1 MSVGEHSAAAFAEER
16 TLCARPIAAL
26 RELMQV
32 AKVRS
37 LCQSSKSEEPTRE
50 RTGHCHST
58 EIIVGTGPLDEVD
71 PLGIRVLQGNGM
83 TRSADRRRSGLPNYK
98 AKITLRCPPKRLRVG
113 HNGR

>member
-37 LCQSSKSEEPTRE
+37 MPVLKIRGADPRE
-50 RTGHCHST
+50 DGS
-58 EIIVGTGPLDEVD
+58 
-71 PLGIRVLQGNGM
+71 
-83 TRSADRRRSGLPNYK
+83 LPFQQK
-98 AKITLRCPPKRLRVG
+98 
-113 HNGR
+113 